1 MTALGSR
8 KGTGSYQE
16 RVSVP
21 ALSVHSLRK
30 DSEVRLKSEN
40 RSLPGVEGRSLYW
53 LLVFVVVVSFF

>member
-40 RSLPGVEGRSLYW
+40 RSLPGVEGRSLY
-53 LLVFVVVVSFF
+53 

>member
-16 RVSVP
+16 RVSVL

-40 RSLPGVEGRSLYW
+40 CSLPGVEGRSLY
-53 LLVFVVVVSFF
+53 